1 VKLALHRRRPA
12 GPVSGPPA
20 WLDEPL
26 RGSLPGGRT
35 DTDALRRL
43 SACYAAKI
51 DRLVAEGRLDLVAE
65 LSDCY
70 LDEAAQLLSGDSARD

>member
-1 VKLALHRRRPA
+1 MRLALHRRPAARPV
-12 GPVSGPPA
+12 PHPPA

-26 RGSLPGGRT
+26 RATLPGGAT
-35 DTDALRRL
+35 GTDALRRL

-51 DRLVAEGRLDLVAE
+51 DRAVADGRLDLVAE

-70 LDEAAQLLSGDSARD
+70 LDEAWQLASRSPVQD